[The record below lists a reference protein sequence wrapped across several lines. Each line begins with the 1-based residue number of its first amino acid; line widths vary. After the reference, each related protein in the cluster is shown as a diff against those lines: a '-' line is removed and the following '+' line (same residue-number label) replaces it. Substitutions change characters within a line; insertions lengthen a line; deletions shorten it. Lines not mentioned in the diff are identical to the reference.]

1 MENIEYSGYWWL
13 PLKEDEKIAGK
24 PEKKIPGT
32 LTFTNDEGIKL
43 LLKGSFTGELESND
57 SIILG
62 FADRKIITLCGSLN
76 CSSIRSFSGFSS
88 QEYISEFALIGRHF
102 TSRDK
107 ILFHK
112 ANVQYSYLSDW
123 SELPKIKREPDFVE
137 DWNKERELRFIYT
150 RPENIEVEIEKY
162 GKFSV
167 IYQFFEPGK
176 LESINFKQYA
186 SLMIE
191 PNEKLS
197 FKDFHSKFIHPLN
210 NFLTF
215 ATDRANSIT
224 KLEVYSYDGDVNV
237 DIENTHYK
245 KEQFPIEAIYNT
257 YYPDRKEQGRLLY
270 KHEMLF
276 SISDIDNL
284 PSTLE
289 RWFDSWEKLASIFN
303 LFFSIRYKPDMYL
316 ENKFVNLVQA
326 AESYHR
332 RKYNCQTDKQNLQDD
347 ESEKKRLDRVISSL
361 NSLDSLSDEDKKWAE
376 DKLQPKNNRGLKLKQ
391 RLIDLTELIPEIT
404 SELIKDQFFCD
415 KITATRNDFVHD
427 NENKNEKSVELE
439 KLPDLVESLSFIL
452 QACFLM
458 ELGFDS
464 KECYQLLNRNLRYKE
479 RLDKVRK
486 QEVS

>member
-24 PEKKIPGT
+24 PEKKIHGT

-43 LLKGSFTGELESND
+43 RLKGSFTGELEHLIP
-57 SIILG
+57 IILG
-62 FADRKIITLCGSLN
+62 FADRKIITLCRSLN
-76 CSSIRSFSGFSS
+76 CFSTISSSGFSS
-88 QEYISEFALIGRHF
+88 QEYISDLALIGRHF
-102 TSRDK
+102 TSNPDK
-107 ILFHK
+107 IFFHK
-112 ANVQYSYLSDW
+112 AKVQYSYLSDW
-123 SELPKIKREPDFVE
+123 ADLPRIREEPKLPYQD
-137 DWNKERELRFIYT
+137 KEEELRFIYT
-150 RPENIEVEIEKY
+150 CPETIEGTTKD
-162 GKFSV
+162 GKFSLDYSYSNKSFV
-167 IYQFFEPGK
+167 NID
-176 LESINFKQYA
+176 FKQFA
-186 SLMIE
+186 SFIIQ
-191 PNEKLS
+191 PKNEKLS
-197 FKDFHSKFIHPLN
+197 LKDFHSKFIHPLN

-332 RKYNCQTDKQNLQDD
+332 RKYNRRTDKTNLPDD
-347 ESEKKRLDRVISSL
+347 ECEKKRLAV
-361 NSLDSLSDEDKKWAE
+361 LDCLDNLTNEEYKKWAK
-376 DKLQPKNNRGLKLKQ
+376 DKFENDGLTLKQ
-391 RLIDLTELIPEIT
+391 RLIDLTKLIPYVT
-404 SELIKDQFFCD
+404 NQLIG
-415 KITATRNDFVHD
+415 VD
-427 NENKNEKSVELE
+427 NFGY
-439 KLPDLVESLSFIL
+439 DLY
-452 QACFLM
+452 FLAVA
-458 ELGFDS
+458 
-464 KECYQLLNRNLRYKE
+464 KLLNKE
-479 RLDKVRK
+479 YFRLLNFYFHTLIQQINEIQQINDKNKKFFVLKLQQRETILFTIMK
-486 QEVS
+486 IKIKNQLN